1 MLSPILVVAAL
12 VASSLGN
19 VYENVAHLT
28 DGNLTYDFVIIGGSK
43 LASFCV

>member
-19 VYENVAHLT
+19 VYESVADLT
-28 DGNLTYDFVIIGGSK
+28 GNLTYDFVIIGGSK